1 MCTESTLLC
10 TIRVYY
16 RFSMQFGNHSYPA
29 MSLTESSLS
38 LVLFVTTWVVV
49 GVDHDAL
56 FLTSGKSSGVGAP
69 RVISDI
75 ERSQSCAI

>member
-1 MCTESTLLC
+1 MSTLNRFDVQKGF
-10 TIRVYY
+10 TIVQ
-16 RFSMQFGNHSYPA
+16 QFGNHSHPA

-38 LVLFVTTWVVV
+38 LVLSVTTWVVV